1 MTVGPTHGRLHGQVQ
16 PVEADVERHLNAAQN
31 RALDRVEG
39 DLEAGDGDGTHAATL
54 RISLSLAQFQGKSSL
69 SLWMA

>member
-1 MTVGPTHGRLHGQVQ
+1 MATCPDIAGTNLIEMTAGPTHGRLHGQVQ
-16 PVEADVERHLNAAQN
+16 G
-31 RALDRVEG
+31 LDRVEG
-39 DLEAGDGDGTHAATL
+39 DLEAGDGDRTHAATF